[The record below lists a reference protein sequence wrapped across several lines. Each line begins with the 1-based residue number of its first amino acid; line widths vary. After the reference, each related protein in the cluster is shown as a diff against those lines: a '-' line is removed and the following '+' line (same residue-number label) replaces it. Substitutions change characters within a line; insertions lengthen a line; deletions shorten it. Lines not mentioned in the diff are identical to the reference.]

1 MIGAWNIHVGGRSY
15 GPYSSE
21 RMLSFAAEGRLGPR
35 SLIARDGSDDWHE
48 AWDEPEFAAL
58 FPAKQHL
65 ENPLAHAASPGATE
79 PEQDP
84 EPESEPEPEPDP
96 EPESESEP
104 RPVFGAALAG
114 ERPAHE
120 KAQFAVIVDL
130 KSRAPG
136 KLDQTIMSL
145 GPAYKL
151 LPNVWIVT
159 TDQSVNAVRNRL
171 VQELGKLDM
180 LFVVDATRGKAAW
193 FNFGPEADVR
203 IRKVWQKAG

>member
-1 MIGAWNIHVGGRSY
+1 MIGAWIINVDGRTY

-21 RMLSFAAEGRLGPR
+21 RMLAFTAERRLGPH

-48 AWDEPEFAAL
+48 AREEPEFSDLFAAKEYL
-58 FPAKQHL
+58 AGDTPRTQKPAETVPAQ
-65 ENPLAHAASPGATE
+65 PIAAEPAGGEDARPMFGAGQAAE
-79 PEQDP
+79 D
-84 EPESEPEPEPDP
+84 SEPK
-96 EPESESEP
+96 
-104 RPVFGAALAG
+104 
-114 ERPAHE
+114 
-120 KAQFAVIVDL
+120 KAQFAIIIDL

-136 KLDQTIMSL
+136 KLDEAIMSL

-159 TDQSVNAVRNRL
+159 TAQSVNAVRNRL
-171 VQELGKLDM
+171 VQELGKLDT

>member
-1 MIGAWNIHVGGRSY
+1 MIGAWNINVGGRTY

-21 RMLSFAAEGRLGPR
+21 RMLGFAAEGRLGPH

-48 AWDEPEFAAL
+48 ARDEPEFTDL
-58 FPAKQHL
+58 FAVKEHIESPAPRP
-65 ENPLAHAASPGATE
+65 EGPVDAVGE
-79 PEQDP
+79 PEGGM
-84 EPESEPEPEPDP
+84 EAK
-96 EPESESEP
+96 
-104 RPVFGAALAG
+104 PVFGAAQP
-114 ERPAHE
+114 ERAAQE
-120 KAQFAVIVDL
+120 KAQFAIIVDL

-136 KLDQTIMSL
+136 KLEQTIMSL

>member
-1 MIGAWNIHVGGRSY
+1 MIGAWNINVGGRSY

-21 RMLSFAAEGRLGPR
+21 RMLSFAAEGRLGPH

-48 AWDEPEFAAL
+48 ARDEPEFTDL
-58 FPAKQHL
+58 FPAKQHV
-65 ENPLAHAASPGATE
+65 ETAPHAAAVE
-79 PEQDP
+79 EP
-84 EPESEPEPEPDP
+84 EPESEPEPEADL
-96 EPESESEP
+96 EAEP
-104 RPVFGAALAG
+104 RQVFGAALAA
-114 ERPAHE
+114 ERTGSE
-120 KAQFAVIVDL
+120 KAQFAIIVDL

-136 KLDQTIMSL
+136 KLEQTIMSL

-159 TDQSVNAVRNRL
+159 TEQTVNAVRNRL